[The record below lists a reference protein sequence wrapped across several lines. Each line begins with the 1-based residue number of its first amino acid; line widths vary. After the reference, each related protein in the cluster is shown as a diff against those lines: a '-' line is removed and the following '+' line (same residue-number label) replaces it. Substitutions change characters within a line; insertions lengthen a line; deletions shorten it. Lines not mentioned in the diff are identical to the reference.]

1 MKMTISTTQPGPYE
15 LYAGIL
21 AVADYIGPSC
31 KVRARSAM
39 LDWAARAAQPEP
51 LASELTLRDRFA
63 IAALPAVVESCF
75 SGKIKARTELTTEA
89 TMAEQA
95 YHFADAMLAARGAA

>member
-1 MKMTISTTQPGPYE
+1 MSISTTPPSPYE

-31 KVRARSAM
+31 KFQARSAM
-39 LDWAARAAQPEP
+39 LDWAARAPQAES
-51 LASELTLRDRFA
+51 LAAELTLRDRFA
-63 IAALPAVVESCF
+63 IAALPAVVESCC
-75 SGKIKARTELTTEA
+75 SGKIKGKTELTTEA

>member
-1 MKMTISTTQPGPYE
+1 MSISTTPPSPYE

-31 KVRARSAM
+31 KYQARSAM
-39 LDWAARAAQPEP
+39 QDWAARAPQTEP
-51 LASELTLRDRFA
+51 LAAELTLRDRFA
-63 IAALPAVVESCF
+63 IAALPAVVSSVFADEVD
-75 SGKIKARTELTTEA
+75 ARDGPITEKTIA
-89 TMAEQA
+89 QQA

>member
-1 MKMTISTTQPGPYE
+1 MKMTISTTQPSPYE

-31 KVRARSAM
+31 KFQARSAM
-39 LDWAARAAQPEP
+39 LDWAARTSQPET
-51 LASELTLRDRFA
+51 LAPELTLRDQFA
-63 IAALPAVVESCF
+63 IAALPAVVQGSFE
-75 SGKIKARTELTTEA
+75 GKIVAKEGSTTEA
-89 TMAEQA
+89 VMAEQA

>member
-1 MKMTISTTQPGPYE
+1 MSISTTPPSLYE

-31 KVRARSAM
+31 KLQARSAM
-39 LDWAARAAQPEP
+39 LDWARAAQPEP
-51 LASELTLRDRFA
+51 LTSELTLRDQFA
-63 IAALPAVVESCF
+63 IAALPAVVQSSFE
-75 SGKIKARTELTTEA
+75 GKIVAKEGSTTEA
-89 TMAEQA
+89 VMAEQA